1 MANKTL
7 NVRIQN
13 KYDTEANWASKNPV
27 LLKGEA
33 AYSSDKNGLY
43 KIGDGTSKWSDLK
56 YNSANTLVNHT
67 SGEGFEFGY
76 ANSKTI
82 TIPKTT
88 AVTTYY
94 IQIAQKANF
103 RFKNYYVK
111 TSGSNTQ
118 YSFQAEISANA
129 YMVPHVTLNT
139 QSYNNSEVKSILI
152 CKNST
157 NSYHHDIYLVVDSST
172 SVAKTIYIWSDNT
185 ILDTVSTTAP
195 TTATELN
202 VNIINDSYIYT
213 SKKIQA
219 NIMGSAGSV
228 AWGNITGKPSTYYTH
243 PSYTARSS
251 GLYKVTVDATGHV
264 SGATAVSKADITA
277 LGIPGS
283 DTNTWRGIQNNL
295 TSTATDQSLSAAQ
308 GKILNETKTTR
319 HDWNTTIKCATW
331 SRLCYVPYNKS
342 VVGSSFLLNIRGTR
356 NAVVYNDTFMIK
368 AHHSSRGNITKI
380 SGCNYSIVSIRIV
393 CDSSGNCY
401 VEFLDSA
408 NGATNATTQTV
419 YCTLIEVAVG
429 SITKYTSFT
438 NGTTL
443 PTNFTVAATL
453 TTNTN
458 SLQGNL
464 TWDEITGKPTTF
476 TPSSHTHDD
485 RYYTETEINNKLAG
499 YLPLAG
505 GAMTGTIKHGG
516 AGQWIK
522 DRNNVAILGTATSK
536 DSYNPVIGQY
546 TPSGCWTIG
555 NLASNEYLY
564 FNYTTNA
571 NYAAGTNNS
580 VRVTLPNQDGTIITS
595 ATIGSQSVA
604 SAAKVNDV
612 TAQWSGQITTTNWFA
627 AFDPT
632 VTNVGKIRAIS
643 PANVSTVLGLQNYLP
658 LSGGTMTGTITV
670 PSNGIVQ
677 NQQDTSNYTIIATW
691 KKNSTGWYYDKS
703 GTSTKYKY
711 DPHIGQHN
719 TGGSGK
725 GAIAILPTPTD
736 ADPWGGTVGLYVSDI
751 IMQYYGKRVPNTGN
765 ISGTVGS
772 SAQPVYISNGTI
784 TAITGTINNNAA
796 TATKLQTAR
805 SINGTSFDGSGNIT
819 TAKWG
824 TARTLSLTGSVTG
837 SVSIDGSGNVSLATT
852 TNHTHSQ
859 YYDSGVSRTANTVL
873 AAPNGANGSATFR
886 ALVAADI
893 PTLTK
898 SKISDFPTSLA
909 PTAGSNNYVRVYNSK
924 DIGNSSTVTFNDL
937 AKQHFAMGMINGATD
952 NPYGAAKWA
961 HGISMAWAN
970 GANTSWISQIALGVQ
985 EGTGMWYRARQGTI
999 VGVGWT
1005 RVLDSSNY
1013 TSYAATKGH
1022 THDLSTMINTLS
1034 TGTAAPTDADYYVT
1048 QYAGGGTTT
1057 TSYHRRPHSALWTYI
1072 KGKADTV
1079 YQPKGSYAA
1088 ANHTHS
1094 YLPLSGGT
1102 MNGNLFLANGS
1113 TYYINNSAHAN
1124 FRALGTAENTYIP
1137 FPQGGGFRTTVSVNT
1152 GYLKITLP
1160 QSWSSTMMSFKVKI
1174 YEYRSDTSCEYT
1186 ISGYNYTAGSTWTN
1200 CTACSIGKNDT
1211 KTVSNLAVRFGH
1223 DGSKCAVY
1231 IGEADTKWNYV
1242 QVQVCDIVV
1251 GYTNYEYSKWA
1262 SGWSVGFT
1270 TTLGTITQ
1278 TKTNPNVSRISTAYD
1293 IGNGNG
1299 VTFAYSKSGMNYAD
1313 YTWLAGWNGYELRAV
1328 AKSQFATAGH
1338 THNYAGSS
1346 SAGGAATSANKL
1358 NTNAGSATQP
1368 VYFSNGIPVACTYTL
1383 GKSVPADA
1391 KFTDTN
1397 TKVTQTAVGS
1407 SGYTNW
1413 RTVPW
1418 GASNSGTEGFTPTT
1432 VTDTMF
1438 SDPNLTYQPSS
1449 GTLRTKIFKGSLSG
1463 NATSANKLATART
1476 ISLGTGVTST
1486 ATSFDGT
1493 GNITIPVNNINE
1505 AYLSWGGR
1513 NFAGTYGPL
1522 DAAMI
1527 PDLGANRLAFGKPD
1541 GVTVQYSRDG
1551 GSTWTDYGASSSS
1564 KLALLSSGE
1573 SFNIGKADNAN
1584 KATANTDKY
1593 MLRIILDTDKL
1604 GTYTVLNKFAL
1615 YVSTNGSNSCWCTID
1630 ASLESTPTTWVN
1642 FANKVSIAGW
1652 AGWNIINI
1660 NPLTTYGN
1668 TKATQYGLIRLTFGA
1683 NGGSTTYIGLQIN
1696 RIMAFGGMGWNVPSN
1711 MAKNGHLYS
1720 YDRNQN
1726 ATFPGAVSATSFNGN
1741 IAWANVSGK
1750 PAIVGKTIKSLTS
1763 ASASGWTNLENA
1775 QTLIPDMSVIAYW
1788 NGAYSG
1794 TSSNLAYCNKGA
1806 FGTIVT
1812 KNTSDYA
1819 TAGHTHKYAGS
1830 GSAGGSATSAVKLD
1844 TSTAGSATQPV
1855 YFTGGKPV
1863 ACTYTLGKSVP
1874 SNAVFTDTNNK
1885 MTQTAITSKDY
1896 TNWRTILWG
1905 ASNSGTEGFAPTTV
1919 TDGAFT
1925 DTNLSYQPSTG
1936 TLRAKVF
1943 KGALFNGTT
1952 VNVDSA
1958 GNTSELFFKTGKSN
1972 TYSIV
1977 NSNSYNQFGIIR
1989 YSAQNKYI
1997 DWPFYITNSDGQ
2009 CYFKNSSKDIS
2020 NLASQMLPPVLTDG
2034 GPGSG
2039 AGSGRVLSIASNV
2052 DAKII
2057 KFRIF
2062 TSSSATTATTVNV
2075 TYSTSDIRLKDN
2087 VKDTDIK
2094 DALSVINKM
2103 KIRQFDWKDD
2113 NKHQKIGF
2121 VADELEELDDKL
2133 VVGGGWEDEE
2143 HTQMNVKGVDTFY
2156 MMGYV
2161 VKGMQELSEQIK
2173 ALTEENKELKK
2184 QIEGLKRE
2192 G

>member
-56 YNSANTLVNHT
+56 YGLSSELDALTNNKSDFKFSHHVIENTGTAYYTKLFELTADSTYINYNYEFAIAERNGGIAYVHIYLYSDNNKYFT
-67 SGEGFEFGY
+67 DALIRYKTDSGYTDFITGNMKGFVY
-76 ANSKTI
+76 KD
-82 TIPKTT
+82 TT
-88 AVTTYY
+88 
-94 IQIAQKANF
+94 K
-103 RFKNYYVK
+103 
-111 TSGSNTQ
+111 Q
-118 YSFQAEISANA
+118 YSKLEVWFKVNA
-129 YMVPHVTLNT
+129 WEDVRIM
-139 QSYNNSEVKSILI
+139 EK
-152 CKNST
+152 
-157 NSYHHDIYLVVDSST
+157 
-172 SVAKTIYIWSDNT
+172 
-185 ILDTVSTTAP
+185 TVSDRGCKFTWASNFTRNAAFP
-195 TTATELN
+195 TDATSIVEPKPQ
-202 VNIINDSYIYT
+202 T
-213 SKKIQA
+213 
-219 NIMGSAGSV
+219 V
-228 AWGNITGKPSTYYTH
+228 AWGNITGKPNTYYTH

-283 DTNTWRGIQNNL
+283 DTNTWRGVQNSL

-331 SRLCYVPYNKS
+331 SRLCYVPYSKT

-356 NAVVYNDTFMIK
+356 NNVVYNDTFMIK
-368 AHHSSRGNITKI
+368 AHHSSRGNIVKI

-401 VEFLDSA
+401 VEFLDNA

-443 PTNFTVAATL
+443 PANFTVAATL

-464 TWDEITGKPTTF
+464 TWGEITGKPTTF

-485 RYYTETEINNKLAG
+485 RYYTESEINSKLAG
-499 YLPLAG
+499 YLPLSG
-505 GAMTGTIKHGG
+505 GTLTGNLNLKPASGEGGEIHLDASTANRTENGIILDQQGGNFRIFGVPSADGTTKTGSGTPLVINPYSKTITGG
-516 AGQWIK
+516 YTLTGALSG
-522 DRNNVAILGTATSK
+522 NASTATALTTSAGSSTQPIYFSSGKPVATTYQLNASVPAGAKFTDTNTWRPVENVLTSTSTSNSLSAAQGKVLK
-536 DSYNPVIGQY
+536 DSLDQ
-546 TPSGCWTIG
+546 
-555 NLASNEYLY
+555 
-564 FNYTTNA
+564 TN
-571 NYAAGTNNS
+571 
-580 VRVTLPNQDGTIITS
+580 
-595 ATIGSQSVA
+595 
-604 SAAKVNDV
+604 AKVNNIQIGGRNLARGTSSD
-612 TAQWSGQITTTNWFA
+612 WSGWITPPNNVSNNTGVIASIYPGAAKSKGDTFTVSFDIDVKKFTQSSGGTFQFYLQGAVDEAWTAGNPFTNYNFRSKA
-627 AFDPT
+627 LNGDYT
-632 VTNVGKIRAIS
+632 EHVTYTCQLANNAQASATKFTFGYRCDYSNGTGKFRIRNLKVERGNKATDWS
-643 PANVSTVLGLQNYLP
+643 PAPEDYLP
-658 LSGGTMTGTITV
+658 L
-670 PSNGIVQ
+670 NG
-677 NQQDTSNYTIIATW
+677 NA
-691 KKNSTGWYYDKS
+691 STAS
-703 GTSTKYKY
+703 
-711 DPHIGQHN
+711 
-719 TGGSGK
+719 
-725 GAIAILPTPTD
+725 
-736 ADPWGGTVGLYVSDI
+736 
-751 IMQYYGKRVPNTGN
+751 
-765 ISGTVGS
+765 
-772 SAQPVYISNGTI
+772 
-784 TAITGTINNNAA
+784 
-796 TATKLQTAR
+796 
-805 SINGTSFDGSGNIT
+805 
-819 TAKWG
+819 KWA
-824 TARTLSLTGSVTG
+824 TARTLTLTGSVTG
-837 SVSIDGSGNVSLATT
+837 SVSIDGSGNVSLATS

-859 YYDSGVSRTANTVL
+859 YYDSGISRAANTVL
-873 AAPNGANGSATFR
+873 AAPNGANGTATFR
-886 ALVAADI
+886 KLVAADI

-961 HGISMAWAN
+961 HGISMAWSN

-985 EGTGMWYRARQGTI
+985 EGTGMWYRTSAGSGTI
-999 VGVGWT
+999 VGRTWN

-1013 TSYAATKGH
+1013 SSYAATKGH
-1022 THDLSTMINTLS
+1022 THDLSTMINTLT
-1034 TGTAAPTDADYYVT
+1034 TGTSAPTDSDYYVT

-1072 KGKADTV
+1072 KSKADAV

-1088 ANHTHS
+1088 AN
-1094 YLPLSGGT
+1094 
-1102 MNGNLFLANGS
+1102 
-1113 TYYINNSAHAN
+1113 
-1124 FRALGTAENTYIP
+1124 
-1137 FPQGGGFRTTVSVNT
+1137 
-1152 GYLKITLP
+1152 
-1160 QSWSSTMMSFKVKI
+1160 
-1174 YEYRSDTSCEYT
+1174 
-1186 ISGYNYTAGSTWTN
+1186 
-1200 CTACSIGKNDT
+1200 
-1211 KTVSNLAVRFGH
+1211 
-1223 DGSKCAVY
+1223 
-1231 IGEADTKWNYV
+1231 
-1242 QVQVCDIVV
+1242 
-1251 GYTNYEYSKWA
+1251 
-1262 SGWSVGFT
+1262 
-1270 TTLGTITQ
+1270 
-1278 TKTNPNVSRISTAYD
+1278 
-1293 IGNGNG
+1293 
-1299 VTFAYSKSGMNYAD
+1299 
-1313 YTWLAGWNGYELRAV
+1313 
-1328 AKSQFATAGH
+1328 H

-1368 VYFSNGIPVACTYTL
+1368 VYFSGGVPVACTYTL

-1397 TKVTQTAVGS
+1397 TTYPIMYKTIDANFATKFRTETKGN
-1407 SGYTNW
+1407 TNY
-1413 RTVPW
+1413 
-1418 GASNSGTEGFTPTT
+1418 GDYIA
-1432 VTDTMF
+1432 
-1438 SDPNLTYQPSS
+1438 
-1449 GTLRTKIFKGSLSG
+1449 TLRNDTANVANSPQYGSG
-1463 NATSANKLATART
+1463 
-1476 ISLGTGVTST
+1476 
-1486 ATSFDGT
+1486 
-1493 GNITIPVNNINE
+1493 
-1505 AYLSWGGR
+1505 
-1513 NFAGTYGPL
+1513 
-1522 DAAMI
+1522 
-1527 PDLGANRLAFGKPD
+1527 LAFGRGDTHGYIYYNYGTAAMYVGAGSADKLNWVKQVSFTDHTHNYAGSSSAGGSANSAVKLAAARTVSGGTDITMSFNYD
-1541 GVTVQYSRDG
+1541 GSTNSSANIGFYACNASIGNTNNYPFHRFAKLDTITGSYIDKASTFYISQDYDG
-1551 GSTWTDYGASSSS
+1551 GGFGIVRIVLRTNNSSSVSTAEVRWLVRSGLASDSVQVGIYNVNGKTYADAFFKTQGTYASTVFRAIANGARGSIARTWTLINSAEGNNTTASDAKTST
-1564 KLALLSSGE
+1564 E
-1573 SFNIGKADNAN
+1573 CYVNI
-1584 KATANTDKY
+1584 ATA
-1593 MLRIILDTDKL
+1593 
-1604 GTYTVLNKFAL
+1604 A
-1615 YVSTNGSNSCWCTID
+1615 
-1630 ASLESTPTTWVN
+1630 
-1642 FANKVSIAGW
+1642 
-1652 AGWNIINI
+1652 
-1660 NPLTTYGN
+1660 
-1668 TKATQYGLIRLTFGA
+1668 TKIHKQAY
-1683 NGGSTTYIGLQIN
+1683 STTVSGSDSGTVSY
-1696 RIMAFGGMGWNVPSN
+1696 SN
-1711 MAKNGHLYS
+1711 
-1720 YDRNQN
+1720 N
-1726 ATFPGAVSATSFNGN
+1726 AGSANSV
-1741 IAWANVSGK
+1741 AWANVSGK
-1750 PAIVGKTIKSLTS
+1750 PTIVDKTTRTLTS
-1763 ASASGWTNLENA
+1763 VGTSGWKDAATD
-1775 QTLIPDMSVIAYW
+1775 QKYVPDMAFIAYW

-1812 KNTSDYA
+1812 KNAGDYA
-1819 TAGHTHKYAGS
+1819 TAGHTHHYAGS
-1830 GSAGGSATSAVKLD
+1830 SSAGGSATSAVKLD

-1905 ASNSGTEGFAPTTV
+1905 ASNSGKEGFTPTTV
-1919 TDGAFT
+1919 TDSAFT

-1943 KGALFNGTT
+1943 KGDLYQTT
-1952 VNVDSA
+1952 TI
-1958 GNTSELFFKTGKSN
+1958 GNSTATECSLNFLSN
-1972 TYSIV
+1972 AKLSDGSYLAQNYRIV
-1977 NSNSYNQFGIIR
+1977 NDRKTDFVFGIKTKNNEWAS
-1989 YSAQNKYI
+1989 YCQG
-1997 DWPFYITNSDGQ
+1997 TQ
-2009 CYFKNSSKDIS
+2009 VYFKNSSADIS
-2020 NLASQMLPPVLTDG
+2020 ALAGKMLPPVLTDFS
-2034 GPGSG
+2034 GSKDSPG
-2039 AGSGRVLSIASNV
+2039 AGTGRVLSIASNV
-2052 DAKII
+2052 DSKII

-2062 TSSSATTATTVNV
+2062 TSSTATTATTVNV

>member
-111 TSGSNTQ
+111 TSGNNTQ

-129 YMVPHVTLNT
+129 YMEPHVTLNT
-139 QSYNNSEVKSILI
+139 QKYNDSEVKSILI

-157 NSYHHDIYLVVDSST
+157 NSYHHDIYLVVNSST
-172 SVAKTIYIWSDNT
+172 SVVKTIYIWSDNT

-202 VNIINDSYIYT
+202 VNITNDSYIYT

-219 NIMGSAGSV
+219 NITGSAGSV

-277 LGIPGS
+277 LGIPGT
-283 DTNTWRGIQNNL
+283 DTNTWRGVQNNL

-319 HDWNTTIKCATW
+319 HDWNTIIKCATW
-331 SRLCYVPYNKS
+331 SRLCYVPYSKT

-356 NAVVYNDTFMIK
+356 DNVVYNDTFMIK
-368 AHHSSRGNITKI
+368 AHHPSKGNIVKI

-401 VEFLDSA
+401 VEFFDSA

-443 PTNFTVAATL
+443 PANFTVAATL

-464 TWDEITGKPTTF
+464 TWNEITGKPTTF

-485 RYYTETEINNKLAG
+485 RYYTESEINSKLAG
-499 YLPLAG
+499 YLPISG
-505 GAMTGTIKHGG
+505 GAMTGNIKFNTKWNNYIGEGNTDNASEVGG
-516 AGQWIK
+516 
-522 DRNNVAILGTATSK
+522 DLNNLVIASWWGVSFTTPCAYQKYTNKTA
-536 DSYNPVIGQY
+536 
-546 TPSGCWTIG
+546 
-555 NLASNEYLY
+555 
-564 FNYTTNA
+564 
-571 NYAAGTNNS
+571 
-580 VRVTLPNQDGTIITS
+580 
-595 ATIGSQSVA
+595 
-604 SAAKVNDV
+604 
-612 TAQWSGQITTTNWFA
+612 
-627 AFDPT
+627 
-632 VTNVGKIRAIS
+632 VGIDCR
-643 PANVSTVLGLQNYLP
+643 
-658 LSGGTMTGTITV
+658 
-670 PSNGIVQ
+670 NGIVK
-677 NQQDTSNYTIIATW
+677 AAEFR
-691 KKNSTGWYYDKS
+691 
-703 GTSTKYKY
+703 GTF
-711 DPHIGQHN
+711 
-719 TGGSGK
+719 
-725 GAIAILPTPTD
+725 
-736 ADPWGGTVGLYVSDI
+736 
-751 IMQYYGKRVPNTGN
+751 TGN
-765 ISGTVGS
+765 AS
-772 SAQPVYISNGTI
+772 
-784 TAITGTINNNAA
+784 TA
-796 TATKLQTAR
+796 
-805 SINGTSFDGSGNIT
+805 S
-819 TAKWG
+819 KWA
-824 TARTLSLTGSVTG
+824 TARTLTLTGSVTG

-852 TNHTHSQ
+852 TNHIHSQ
-859 YYDSGVSRTANTVL
+859 YYDSGMSRAANTVL
-873 AAPNGANGSATFR
+873 AAPNGANGTATFR
-886 ALVAADI
+886 KLVAADI

-961 HGISMAWAN
+961 HGISMAWSN

-985 EGTGMWYRARQGTI
+985 EGTGMWYRTSAGSGTI
-999 VGVGWT
+999 VGRTWN

-1013 TSYAATKGH
+1013 SSYAATKGH
-1022 THDLSTMINTLS
+1022 THDLSTMINTLT
-1034 TGTAAPTDADYYVT
+1034 TGTSAPTDSDYYVT

-1072 KGKADTV
+1072 KSKADAV

-1088 ANHTHS
+1088 AN
-1094 YLPLSGGT
+1094 
-1102 MNGNLFLANGS
+1102 
-1113 TYYINNSAHAN
+1113 
-1124 FRALGTAENTYIP
+1124 
-1137 FPQGGGFRTTVSVNT
+1137 
-1152 GYLKITLP
+1152 
-1160 QSWSSTMMSFKVKI
+1160 
-1174 YEYRSDTSCEYT
+1174 
-1186 ISGYNYTAGSTWTN
+1186 
-1200 CTACSIGKNDT
+1200 
-1211 KTVSNLAVRFGH
+1211 
-1223 DGSKCAVY
+1223 
-1231 IGEADTKWNYV
+1231 
-1242 QVQVCDIVV
+1242 
-1251 GYTNYEYSKWA
+1251 
-1262 SGWSVGFT
+1262 
-1270 TTLGTITQ
+1270 
-1278 TKTNPNVSRISTAYD
+1278 
-1293 IGNGNG
+1293 
-1299 VTFAYSKSGMNYAD
+1299 
-1313 YTWLAGWNGYELRAV
+1313 
-1328 AKSQFATAGH
+1328 H

-1368 VYFSNGIPVACTYTL
+1368 VYFSGGVPVACTYTL

-1397 TKVTQTAVGS
+1397 TWRPLGTTGDTACAGNDSRLSNARPASDVYAWAKAASKPSYSWGEITGKPGAFNPSSHNHRDLDAIGSVGYYGSDVANSNGWYKVYSTTLTGYNDHVARLSIV
-1407 SGYTNW
+1407 SGYNPYASGLLILHLRCNNTTSLNVQQLIWETRQGFNADDVIINTNGNTW
-1413 RTVPW
+1413 TLYLKITNTQYGRVKIRVLESTSTVNNW
-1418 GASNSGTEGFTPTT
+1418 S
-1432 VTDTMF
+1432 
-1438 SDPNLTYQPSS
+1438 
-1449 GTLRTKIFKGSLSG
+1449 ISLS
-1463 NATSANKLATART
+1463 NNNTKE
-1476 ISLGTGVTST
+1476 ST
-1486 ATSFDGT
+1486 
-1493 GNITIPVNNINE
+1493 NP
-1505 AYLSWGGR
+1505 
-1513 NFAGTYGPL
+1513 
-1522 DAAMI
+1522 
-1527 PDLGANRLAFGKPD
+1527 
-1541 GVTVQYSRDG
+1541 
-1551 GSTWTDYGASSSS
+1551 
-1564 KLALLSSGE
+1564 
-1573 SFNIGKADNAN
+1573 
-1584 KATANTDKY
+1584 KATATAKDGAIVNY
-1593 MLRIILDTDKL
+1593 A
-1604 GTYTVLNKFAL
+1604 NSA
-1615 YVSTNGSNSCWCTID
+1615 GS
-1630 ASLESTPTTWVN
+1630 V
-1642 FANKVSIAGW
+1642 
-1652 AGWNIINI
+1652 
-1660 NPLTTYGN
+1660 
-1668 TKATQYGLIRLTFGA
+1668 
-1683 NGGSTTYIGLQIN
+1683 
-1696 RIMAFGGMGWNVPSN
+1696 
-1711 MAKNGHLYS
+1711 
-1720 YDRNQN
+1720 
-1726 ATFPGAVSATSFNGN
+1726 
-1741 IAWANVSGK
+1741 AWSGISGK
-1750 PAIVGKTIKSLTS
+1750 PSLVGKTIKSLTAVS
-1763 ASASGWTNLENA
+1763 SSGWSDLTSA
-1775 QTLIPDMSVIAYW
+1775 QNLIPDMSVIAYW
-1788 NGAYSG
+1788 NGAYSN

-1812 KNTSDYA
+1812 KNAGDYA
-1819 TAGHTHKYAGS
+1819 TAGHTHHYAGS
-1830 GSAGGSATSAVKLD
+1830 SSAGGSATSAIKLD

-1885 MTQTAITSKDY
+1885 MTQTAIASKDY

-1905 ASNSGTEGFAPTTV
+1905 ASNSGTEGFTPTTV

-1943 KGALFNGTT
+1943 KGALSANTAIGSASGLETTLEFTAGELKGT
-1952 VNVDSA
+1952 SA
-1958 GNTSELFFKTGKSN
+1958 ITQTYYLMNDFKTDYVFGVKNKSKAW
-1972 TYSIV
+1972 I
-1977 NSNSYNQFGIIR
+1977 SYYFGD
-1989 YSAQNKYI
+1989 QV
-1997 DWPFYITNSDGQ
+1997 
-2009 CYFKNSSKDIS
+2009 YFKNSSADIS
-2020 NLASQMLPPVLTDG
+2020 ALAGKMLPPVLTDFSG
-2034 GPGSG
+2034 NKNNPG
-2039 AGSGRVLSIASNV
+2039 AGTGRVLSIASNV

>member
-111 TSGSNTQ
+111 TSGNNTQ

-129 YMVPHVTLNT
+129 YMEPHVTLNT
-139 QSYNNSEVKSILI
+139 QKYNDSEVKSILI

-157 NSYHHDIYLVVDSST
+157 NSYHHDIYLVVNSST

-202 VNIINDSYIYT
+202 VNITNDSYIYT

-219 NIMGSAGSV
+219 NITGSAGSV

-277 LGIPGS
+277 LGIPGT
-283 DTNTWRGIQNNL
+283 DTNTWRGVQNNL

-308 GKILNETKTTR
+308 GKILNELTFQKKKAIDATVDWDTLKEFGCYKIQMASWGDAATKHSPNAYGNVYQFGLLLVFRGYDADTENRTVQIYIP
-319 HDWNTTIKCATW
+319 HMANANV
-331 SRLCYVPYNKS
+331 SS
-342 VVGSSFLLNIRGTR
+342 VVLMRMLNGTGWQAWHPIARGTGWSDII
-356 NAVVYNDTFMIK
+356 N
-368 AHHSSRGNITKI
+368 
-380 SGCNYSIVSIRIV
+380 
-393 CDSSGNCY
+393 
-401 VEFLDSA
+401 
-408 NGATNATTQTV
+408 
-419 YCTLIEVAVG
+419 
-429 SITKYTSFT
+429 
-438 NGTTL
+438 
-443 PTNFTVAATL
+443 
-453 TTNTN
+453 
-458 SLQGNL
+458 
-464 TWDEITGKPTTF
+464 KPTTF
-476 TPSSHTHDD
+476 TPSSHTHTISQVTNLQSTLDSKSN
-485 RYYTETEINNKLAG
+485 TNHTHS

-505 GAMTGTIKHGG
+505 GTLTGNLNLKPASGEGGEIHLDASTANRTENGIILDQQGGNFRIFGVPSADGTTKTGSGTPLVINPYSKTITGG
-516 AGQWIK
+516 YTLTGALSG
-522 DRNNVAILGTATSK
+522 NASTATALTTSAGSATQPVYFSSGKPVATTYQLNASVPAGAKFTDTNTWRPVENVLTSISTSNSLSAAQGKVLK
-536 DSYNPVIGQY
+536 DSLDQ
-546 TPSGCWTIG
+546 
-555 NLASNEYLY
+555 
-564 FNYTTNA
+564 TN
-571 NYAAGTNNS
+571 
-580 VRVTLPNQDGTIITS
+580 
-595 ATIGSQSVA
+595 
-604 SAAKVNDV
+604 AKVNNIQIGGRNLARGTSSD
-612 TAQWSGQITTTNWFA
+612 WSGWITPPNNVSNNTGVIASIYPGA
-627 AFDPT
+627 AKSKGDTFTVSFDIDVKKFTQSSGGTFRLYLQGDVDGAWTAGNPFINYNFGSKALNGDYT
-632 VTNVGKIRAIS
+632 EHVTYTCQLANNAQASATKFTFGYRCDYSNGTGKFRIRNLKVERGNKATDWS
-643 PANVSTVLGLQNYLP
+643 PAPEDYLP
-658 LSGGTMTGTITV
+658 L
-670 PSNGIVQ
+670 NG
-677 NQQDTSNYTIIATW
+677 NA
-691 KKNSTGWYYDKS
+691 STAS
-703 GTSTKYKY
+703 
-711 DPHIGQHN
+711 
-719 TGGSGK
+719 
-725 GAIAILPTPTD
+725 
-736 ADPWGGTVGLYVSDI
+736 
-751 IMQYYGKRVPNTGN
+751 
-765 ISGTVGS
+765 
-772 SAQPVYISNGTI
+772 
-784 TAITGTINNNAA
+784 
-796 TATKLQTAR
+796 
-805 SINGTSFDGSGNIT
+805 
-819 TAKWG
+819 KWA
-824 TARTLSLTGSVTG
+824 TARTLTLTGSVTG
-837 SVSIDGSGNVSLATT
+837 SVSIDGSGNVSLATS

-859 YYDSGVSRTANTVL
+859 YYDSGISRAANTVL
-873 AAPNGANGSATFR
+873 AAPNGANGTATFR
-886 ALVAADI
+886 KLVAADI

-961 HGISMAWAN
+961 HGISMAWSN
-970 GANTSWISQIALGVQ
+970 RANTSWISQIALGVQ
-985 EGTGMWYRARQGTI
+985 EGTGMWYRTSAGSGTI
-999 VGVGWT
+999 VGRTWN

-1013 TSYAATKGH
+1013 SSYAATKGH
-1022 THDLSTMINTLS
+1022 THDLSTMINTLT
-1034 TGTAAPTDADYYVT
+1034 TGTSAPTDSDYYVT

-1072 KGKADTV
+1072 KSKADAV

-1102 MNGNLFLANGS
+1102 MNGHLYFANG
-1113 TYYINNSAHAN
+1113 TNFYINNSAHAN
-1124 FRALGTAENTYIP
+1124 FRALGTAENTYVP
-1137 FPQGGGFRTTVSVNT
+1137 FPQGGGFRTTASVNT

-1160 QSWSSTMMSFKVKI
+1160 QSWSSTMISFKVKI

-1186 ISGYNYTAGSTWTN
+1186 ISGYNYTAESAWKN

-1231 IGEADTKWNYV
+1231 IGNADTKWNYV

-1368 VYFSNGIPVACTYTL
+1368 VYFSGGVPVACTHTL

-1397 TKVTQTAVGS
+1397 TWRPLGTTGDTACAGNDSRLSNARPASDVYAWAKASSKPSYSWGEITGKPGAFNPSSHNHRDLDAIGSVGYYGSDVANSNGWYKVYSTTLTGYNDHVARLSIV
-1407 SGYTNW
+1407 SGYNPYASGLLILHLRCNNTTSLNVQQLIWETRQGFNADDVIINTNGNTW
-1413 RTVPW
+1413 TLYLKITNTQYGRVKIRVLESTSTVNNW
-1418 GASNSGTEGFTPTT
+1418 S
-1432 VTDTMF
+1432 
-1438 SDPNLTYQPSS
+1438 
-1449 GTLRTKIFKGSLSG
+1449 ISLS
-1463 NATSANKLATART
+1463 NNNTKE
-1476 ISLGTGVTST
+1476 ST
-1486 ATSFDGT
+1486 
-1493 GNITIPVNNINE
+1493 NP
-1505 AYLSWGGR
+1505 
-1513 NFAGTYGPL
+1513 
-1522 DAAMI
+1522 
-1527 PDLGANRLAFGKPD
+1527 
-1541 GVTVQYSRDG
+1541 
-1551 GSTWTDYGASSSS
+1551 
-1564 KLALLSSGE
+1564 
-1573 SFNIGKADNAN
+1573 
-1584 KATANTDKY
+1584 KATATAKDGAIVNY
-1593 MLRIILDTDKL
+1593 A
-1604 GTYTVLNKFAL
+1604 NSA
-1615 YVSTNGSNSCWCTID
+1615 GS
-1630 ASLESTPTTWVN
+1630 V
-1642 FANKVSIAGW
+1642 
-1652 AGWNIINI
+1652 
-1660 NPLTTYGN
+1660 
-1668 TKATQYGLIRLTFGA
+1668 
-1683 NGGSTTYIGLQIN
+1683 
-1696 RIMAFGGMGWNVPSN
+1696 
-1711 MAKNGHLYS
+1711 
-1720 YDRNQN
+1720 
-1726 ATFPGAVSATSFNGN
+1726 
-1741 IAWANVSGK
+1741 AWSGISGK
-1750 PAIVGKTIKSLTS
+1750 PSLVGKTIKSLTA
-1763 ASASGWTNLENA
+1763 ASSSGWSDLTSA
-1775 QTLIPDMSVIAYW
+1775 QNLIPDMSVIAYW
-1788 NGAYSG
+1788 NGAYSN

-1812 KNTSDYA
+1812 KNAGDYA
-1819 TAGHTHKYAGS
+1819 TAGHTHHYAGS
-1830 GSAGGSATSAVKLD
+1830 SSAGGSATSAVKLD

-1905 ASNSGTEGFAPTTV
+1905 ASNSGKEGFTPTTV
-1919 TDGAFT
+1919 TDSAFT

-1943 KGALFNGTT
+1943 KGDLYQTT
-1952 VNVDSA
+1952 TI
-1958 GNTSELFFKTGKSN
+1958 GNSTATECSLNFLSN
-1972 TYSIV
+1972 AKLSDGSYLAQNYRIV
-1977 NSNSYNQFGIIR
+1977 NDRKTDFVFGIKTKNNEWAS
-1989 YSAQNKYI
+1989 YCQG
-1997 DWPFYITNSDGQ
+1997 TQ
-2009 CYFKNSSKDIS
+2009 VYFKNSSADIS
-2020 NLASQMLPPVLTDG
+2020 ALAGKMLPPVLTDFS
-2034 GPGSG
+2034 GSKDSPG
-2039 AGSGRVLSIASNV
+2039 AGTGRVLSIASNV
-2052 DAKII
+2052 DSKII

-2062 TSSSATTATTVNV
+2062 TSSTATTATTVNV

>member
-111 TSGSNTQ
+111 TSGNNTQ

-129 YMVPHVTLNT
+129 YMEPHVTLNT
-139 QSYNNSEVKSILI
+139 QKYNDSEVKSILI

-157 NSYHHDIYLVVDSST
+157 NSYHHDIYLVVNSST

-202 VNIINDSYIYT
+202 VNITNDSYIYT

-219 NIMGSAGSV
+219 NITGSAGSV

-277 LGIPGS
+277 LGIPGT
-283 DTNTWRGIQNNL
+283 DTNTWRGVQNNL

-308 GKILNETKTTR
+308 GKILNELTFQKKKAIDATVDWDTLKEFGCYKIQMASWGDAATKHSPNAYGNVYQFGLLLVFRGYDADTENRTVQIYIP
-319 HDWNTTIKCATW
+319 HKADANV
-331 SRLCYVPYNKS
+331 SS
-342 VVGSSFLLNIRGTR
+342 VVLMRMLNGTGWQAWHPIARGTGWSDII
-356 NAVVYNDTFMIK
+356 N
-368 AHHSSRGNITKI
+368 
-380 SGCNYSIVSIRIV
+380 
-393 CDSSGNCY
+393 
-401 VEFLDSA
+401 
-408 NGATNATTQTV
+408 
-419 YCTLIEVAVG
+419 
-429 SITKYTSFT
+429 
-438 NGTTL
+438 
-443 PTNFTVAATL
+443 
-453 TTNTN
+453 
-458 SLQGNL
+458 
-464 TWDEITGKPTTF
+464 KPTTF

-485 RYYTETEINNKLAG
+485 RYYTESEINSKLAG
-499 YLPLAG
+499 YLPLSG
-505 GAMTGTIKHGG
+505 GTLTGNLNLKPASGEGGEIHLDASTANRTENGIILDQQGGNFRIFGVPSADGTTKTGSGTPLVINPYSKTITGG
-516 AGQWIK
+516 YTLTGALSG
-522 DRNNVAILGTATSK
+522 NASTATALTTSAGSVTQPVYFSSGKPVATTYQLNASVPAGAKFTDTNTWRPVENVLTSTSTSNSLSAAQGKVLK
-536 DSYNPVIGQY
+536 DSLDQ
-546 TPSGCWTIG
+546 
-555 NLASNEYLY
+555 
-564 FNYTTNA
+564 TN
-571 NYAAGTNNS
+571 
-580 VRVTLPNQDGTIITS
+580 
-595 ATIGSQSVA
+595 
-604 SAAKVNDV
+604 AKVNNIQIGGRNLARGTSSD
-612 TAQWSGQITTTNWFA
+612 WSGWITPPNNVSNNTGVIASIYPGAAKSKGDTFTVSFDIDVKKFTQSSGGTFQFYLQGAVDEAWTAGNPFTNYNFRSKA
-627 AFDPT
+627 LNGNYTEHITYTCQLGNDAQASATKFIFGYRCDYSNGT
-632 VTNVGKIRAIS
+632 GKFRIRNLKVERGNKATDWS
-643 PANVSTVLGLQNYLP
+643 PAPEDYLP
-658 LSGGTMTGTITV
+658 L
-670 PSNGIVQ
+670 NG
-677 NQQDTSNYTIIATW
+677 NA
-691 KKNSTGWYYDKS
+691 STAS
-703 GTSTKYKY
+703 
-711 DPHIGQHN
+711 
-719 TGGSGK
+719 
-725 GAIAILPTPTD
+725 
-736 ADPWGGTVGLYVSDI
+736 
-751 IMQYYGKRVPNTGN
+751 
-765 ISGTVGS
+765 
-772 SAQPVYISNGTI
+772 
-784 TAITGTINNNAA
+784 
-796 TATKLQTAR
+796 
-805 SINGTSFDGSGNIT
+805 
-819 TAKWG
+819 KWA
-824 TARTLSLTGSVTG
+824 TARTLTLTGSVTG

-859 YYDSGVSRTANTVL
+859 YYDSGISRAANTVL
-873 AAPNGANGSATFR
+873 AAPNGANGTATFR
-886 ALVAADI
+886 KLVAADI

-961 HGISMAWAN
+961 HGISMAWSN

-985 EGTGMWYRARQGTI
+985 EGTGMWYRTSAGSGTI
-999 VGVGWT
+999 VGRTWN

-1013 TSYAATKGH
+1013 SSYAATKGH
-1022 THDLSTMINTLS
+1022 THDLSTMINTLT
-1034 TGTAAPTDADYYVT
+1034 TGTSAPTDSDYYVT

-1057 TSYHRRPHSALWTYI
+1057 TSYYRRPHSALWTYI
-1072 KGKADTV
+1072 KSKADAV

-1088 ANHTHS
+1088 AN
-1094 YLPLSGGT
+1094 
-1102 MNGNLFLANGS
+1102 
-1113 TYYINNSAHAN
+1113 
-1124 FRALGTAENTYIP
+1124 
-1137 FPQGGGFRTTVSVNT
+1137 
-1152 GYLKITLP
+1152 
-1160 QSWSSTMMSFKVKI
+1160 
-1174 YEYRSDTSCEYT
+1174 
-1186 ISGYNYTAGSTWTN
+1186 
-1200 CTACSIGKNDT
+1200 
-1211 KTVSNLAVRFGH
+1211 
-1223 DGSKCAVY
+1223 
-1231 IGEADTKWNYV
+1231 
-1242 QVQVCDIVV
+1242 
-1251 GYTNYEYSKWA
+1251 
-1262 SGWSVGFT
+1262 
-1270 TTLGTITQ
+1270 
-1278 TKTNPNVSRISTAYD
+1278 
-1293 IGNGNG
+1293 
-1299 VTFAYSKSGMNYAD
+1299 
-1313 YTWLAGWNGYELRAV
+1313 
-1328 AKSQFATAGH
+1328 H

-1368 VYFSNGIPVACTYTL
+1368 VYFSGGVPVACTHTL

-1397 TKVTQTAVGS
+1397 TWRPLGTTGDTACAGNDSRLSNARPASDVYAWAKASSKPSYSWGEITGKPGAFNPSSHNHRDLDAIGSVGYYGSDVANSNGWYKVYSTTLTGYNDHVARLSIV
-1407 SGYTNW
+1407 SGYNPYASGLLILHLRCNNTTSLNVQQLIWETRQGFNADDVIINTNGNTW
-1413 RTVPW
+1413 TLYLKITNTQYGRVKIRVLESTSTVNNW
-1418 GASNSGTEGFTPTT
+1418 S
-1432 VTDTMF
+1432 
-1438 SDPNLTYQPSS
+1438 
-1449 GTLRTKIFKGSLSG
+1449 ISLS
-1463 NATSANKLATART
+1463 NNNTKE
-1476 ISLGTGVTST
+1476 ST
-1486 ATSFDGT
+1486 
-1493 GNITIPVNNINE
+1493 NP
-1505 AYLSWGGR
+1505 
-1513 NFAGTYGPL
+1513 
-1522 DAAMI
+1522 
-1527 PDLGANRLAFGKPD
+1527 
-1541 GVTVQYSRDG
+1541 
-1551 GSTWTDYGASSSS
+1551 
-1564 KLALLSSGE
+1564 
-1573 SFNIGKADNAN
+1573 
-1584 KATANTDKY
+1584 KATATAKDGAIVNY
-1593 MLRIILDTDKL
+1593 A
-1604 GTYTVLNKFAL
+1604 NSA
-1615 YVSTNGSNSCWCTID
+1615 GS
-1630 ASLESTPTTWVN
+1630 V
-1642 FANKVSIAGW
+1642 
-1652 AGWNIINI
+1652 
-1660 NPLTTYGN
+1660 
-1668 TKATQYGLIRLTFGA
+1668 
-1683 NGGSTTYIGLQIN
+1683 
-1696 RIMAFGGMGWNVPSN
+1696 
-1711 MAKNGHLYS
+1711 
-1720 YDRNQN
+1720 
-1726 ATFPGAVSATSFNGN
+1726 
-1741 IAWANVSGK
+1741 AWSGISGK
-1750 PAIVGKTIKSLTS
+1750 PSLVGKTIKSLTAVS
-1763 ASASGWTNLENA
+1763 SSGWSDLTSA
-1775 QTLIPDMSVIAYW
+1775 QNLIPDMSVIAYW
-1788 NGAYSG
+1788 NGAYSN

-1812 KNTSDYA
+1812 KNAGDYA
-1819 TAGHTHKYAGS
+1819 TAGHTHHYAGS
-1830 GSAGGSATSAVKLD
+1830 SSAGGSATSAVKLD

-1905 ASNSGTEGFAPTTV
+1905 ASNSGTEGFTPTTV

-1943 KGALFNGTT
+1943 KGALSANTTIGGTSGLET
-1952 VNVDSA
+1952 TLEFTA
-1958 GNTSELFFKTGKSN
+1958 GEPKGTGAITQTYYLMNDFKTNYVFGVKNKSKAW
-1972 TYSIV
+1972 I
-1977 NSNSYNQFGIIR
+1977 SYYAGDQV
-1989 YSAQNKYI
+1989 
-1997 DWPFYITNSDGQ
+1997 
-2009 CYFKNSSKDIS
+2009 YFKNSSADIS
-2020 NLASQMLPPVLTDG
+2020 ALAGKMLPPVLTDFSG
-2034 GPGSG
+2034 DKDNPG
-2039 AGSGRVLSIASNV
+2039 AGTGRVLSIASNV

>member
-43 KIGDGTSKWSDLK
+43 KIGNGTSKWSDLK

-111 TSGSNTQ
+111 TNGNNTQ

-129 YMVPHVTLNT
+129 YMEPHVTLNT
-139 QSYNNSEVKSILI
+139 QKYNDSEVKSILI

-157 NSYHHDIYLVVDSST
+157 NSYHHDIYLVVNSST

-202 VNIINDSYIYT
+202 VNITNDSYIYT

-219 NIMGSAGSV
+219 NITGSAGSV

-277 LGIPGS
+277 LGIPGT
-283 DTNTWRGIQNNL
+283 DTNTWRGVQNNL

-319 HDWNTTIKCATW
+319 HDWNTIIKCATW
-331 SRLCYVPYNKS
+331 SRLCYVPYSKT

-368 AHHSSRGNITKI
+368 AHHSSKGNIVKI

-401 VEFLDSA
+401 VEFFDSA

-464 TWDEITGKPTTF
+464 TWGEITGKPTTF

-485 RYYTETEINNKLAG
+485 RYYTESEINSKLAG
-499 YLPLAG
+499 YLPISG
-505 GAMTGTIKHGG
+505 GTLTGNLNLKPASGEGGEIHLDASTANRTENGIILDQQGGNFRIFGVPSADGTTKTGSGTPLVINPYSKTITGG
-516 AGQWIK
+516 YTLTGALSG
-522 DRNNVAILGTATSK
+522 NASTATALTTSAGSATQPIYFLSGKPVATTYQLNASVPAGAKFTDTNTWRPVENVLTSTSTSNSLSAAQGKVLK
-536 DSYNPVIGQY
+536 DSLDQ
-546 TPSGCWTIG
+546 
-555 NLASNEYLY
+555 
-564 FNYTTNA
+564 TN
-571 NYAAGTNNS
+571 
-580 VRVTLPNQDGTIITS
+580 
-595 ATIGSQSVA
+595 
-604 SAAKVNDV
+604 AKVNNIQIGGRNLARGTSSD
-612 TAQWSGQITTTNWFA
+612 WSGWITPPNNVSNNTGVIASIYPGA
-627 AFDPT
+627 AKSKGDTFTVSFDIDVKKFTQSSGGTFRLYLQGDVDGAWTAGNPFINYNFGSKALNGDYT
-632 VTNVGKIRAIS
+632 EHVTYTCQLANNAQASATKFTFGYRCDYSNGTGKFRIRNLKVERGNKATDWS
-643 PANVSTVLGLQNYLP
+643 PAPEDYLP
-658 LSGGTMTGTITV
+658 L
-670 PSNGIVQ
+670 NG
-677 NQQDTSNYTIIATW
+677 NA
-691 KKNSTGWYYDKS
+691 STAS
-703 GTSTKYKY
+703 
-711 DPHIGQHN
+711 
-719 TGGSGK
+719 
-725 GAIAILPTPTD
+725 
-736 ADPWGGTVGLYVSDI
+736 
-751 IMQYYGKRVPNTGN
+751 
-765 ISGTVGS
+765 
-772 SAQPVYISNGTI
+772 
-784 TAITGTINNNAA
+784 
-796 TATKLQTAR
+796 
-805 SINGTSFDGSGNIT
+805 
-819 TAKWG
+819 KWA
-824 TARTLSLTGSVTG
+824 TARTLTLTGSVTG

-859 YYDSGVSRTANTVL
+859 YYDSGISRAANTVL
-873 AAPNGANGSATFR
+873 AAPNGANGTATFR
-886 ALVAADI
+886 KLVAADI

-961 HGISMAWAN
+961 HGISMAWSN

-985 EGTGMWYRARQGTI
+985 EGTGMWYRTKPGTI
-999 VGVGWT
+999 VGADWT

-1022 THDLSTMINTLS
+1022 THSS
-1034 TGTAAPTDADYYVT
+1034 
-1048 QYAGGGTTT
+1048 
-1057 TSYHRRPHSALWTYI
+1057 I
-1072 KGKADTV
+1072 K
-1079 YQPKGSYAA
+1079 
-1088 ANHTHS
+1088 
-1094 YLPLSGGT
+1094 
-1102 MNGNLFLANGS
+1102 
-1113 TYYINNSAHAN
+1113 
-1124 FRALGTAENTYIP
+1124 
-1137 FPQGGGFRTTVSVNT
+1137 
-1152 GYLKITLP
+1152 
-1160 QSWSSTMMSFKVKI
+1160 
-1174 YEYRSDTSCEYT
+1174 
-1186 ISGYNYTAGSTWTN
+1186 
-1200 CTACSIGKNDT
+1200 
-1211 KTVSNLAVRFGH
+1211 
-1223 DGSKCAVY
+1223 
-1231 IGEADTKWNYV
+1231 
-1242 QVQVCDIVV
+1242 
-1251 GYTNYEYSKWA
+1251 
-1262 SGWSVGFT
+1262 
-1270 TTLGTITQ
+1270 
-1278 TKTNPNVSRISTAYD
+1278 D
-1293 IGNGNG
+1293 IGNGTDT
-1299 VTFAYSKSGMNYAD
+1299 TFAYSKAGMNYAD
-1313 YTWLAGWNGYELRAV
+1313 YTWLAAWNGHELRAV
-1328 AKSQFATAGH
+1328 AKSQFAQASHSHSNIISSGKKTSTASGTAANDPTKEIPLSGISMYETYSDSNTPCNYGNIINAIGSTYKGAGQLLLGWSGADSTTERMYYRNHRDMATGGWSAWKTIAWTSDIPTTLKNPSSLSIQLNGGTATVYDGSAAKSINITASSVGASVAGHTHTSTTLYSAGSRPTNINFATNTNGAGAMFHFVATSSTTTGKPPVDCNILQMNWDNNGGYDTQLALANTGDSAYLRGQHQGTWSVWKEFSFVGH

-1368 VYFSNGIPVACTYTL
+1368 VYFSGGVPVACTHTL

-1397 TKVTQTAVGS
+1397 TWRPLGTTADTACAGNDSRLSNARPASDVYAWAKASSKPSYSWGEITGKPGAFNPSSHNHRDLDAIGSVGYYGSDVANSNGWYKVYSTTLTGYNDHVARLSIV
-1407 SGYTNW
+1407 SGYNPYASGLLILHLRCNNTTSLNVQQLIWETRQGFNADDVIINTNGNTW
-1413 RTVPW
+1413 TLYLKITNTQYGRVKIRVLESTSTVNNW
-1418 GASNSGTEGFTPTT
+1418 S
-1432 VTDTMF
+1432 
-1438 SDPNLTYQPSS
+1438 
-1449 GTLRTKIFKGSLSG
+1449 ISLS
-1463 NATSANKLATART
+1463 NNNTKE
-1476 ISLGTGVTST
+1476 ST
-1486 ATSFDGT
+1486 
-1493 GNITIPVNNINE
+1493 NP
-1505 AYLSWGGR
+1505 
-1513 NFAGTYGPL
+1513 
-1522 DAAMI
+1522 
-1527 PDLGANRLAFGKPD
+1527 
-1541 GVTVQYSRDG
+1541 
-1551 GSTWTDYGASSSS
+1551 
-1564 KLALLSSGE
+1564 
-1573 SFNIGKADNAN
+1573 
-1584 KATANTDKY
+1584 KATATAKDGAIVNY
-1593 MLRIILDTDKL
+1593 A
-1604 GTYTVLNKFAL
+1604 NSA
-1615 YVSTNGSNSCWCTID
+1615 GS
-1630 ASLESTPTTWVN
+1630 V
-1642 FANKVSIAGW
+1642 
-1652 AGWNIINI
+1652 
-1660 NPLTTYGN
+1660 
-1668 TKATQYGLIRLTFGA
+1668 
-1683 NGGSTTYIGLQIN
+1683 
-1696 RIMAFGGMGWNVPSN
+1696 
-1711 MAKNGHLYS
+1711 
-1720 YDRNQN
+1720 
-1726 ATFPGAVSATSFNGN
+1726 
-1741 IAWANVSGK
+1741 AWSGISGK
-1750 PAIVGKTIKSLTS
+1750 PSLVGKTIKSLTA
-1763 ASASGWTNLENA
+1763 ASSSGWSDLTSA
-1775 QTLIPDMSVIAYW
+1775 QNLIPDMSVIAYW
-1788 NGAYSG
+1788 NGAYSN

-1812 KNTSDYA
+1812 KNAGDYA
-1819 TAGHTHKYAGS
+1819 TAGHTHHYAGS
-1830 GSAGGSATSAVKLD
+1830 SSAGGSATSAVKLD

-1885 MTQTAITSKDY
+1885 MTQTAIASKDY

-1905 ASNSGTEGFAPTTV
+1905 ASNSGTEGFTPTTV

-1943 KGALFNGTT
+1943 KGALSANTAIGSASGLETTLEFTAGEPKGT
-1952 VNVDSA
+1952 SA
-1958 GNTSELFFKTGKSN
+1958 ITQTYYLMNDFKTDYVFGVKNKSKAW
-1972 TYSIV
+1972 I
-1977 NSNSYNQFGIIR
+1977 SYYFGD
-1989 YSAQNKYI
+1989 QV
-1997 DWPFYITNSDGQ
+1997 
-2009 CYFKNSSKDIS
+2009 YFKNSSADIS
-2020 NLASQMLPPVLTDG
+2020 ALAGKMLPPVLTDFSG
-2034 GPGSG
+2034 NKNNPG
-2039 AGSGRVLSIASNV
+2039 AGTGRVLSIASNV

-2087 VKDTDIK
+2087 VKDTNIK

>member
-76 ANSKTI
+76 VNSKTI

-111 TSGSNTQ
+111 TSGNNTQ

-129 YMVPHVTLNT
+129 YMEPHVTLNT
-139 QSYNNSEVKSILI
+139 QKYNDSEVKSILI

-157 NSYHHDIYLVVDSST
+157 NSYHHDIYLVVNSST

-202 VNIINDSYIYT
+202 VNITNDSYIYT

-219 NIMGSAGSV
+219 NITGSAGSV

-277 LGIPGS
+277 LGIPGT
-283 DTNTWRGIQNNL
+283 DTNTWRGVQNNL

-331 SRLCYVPYNKS
+331 SRLCYVPYSKT

-368 AHHSSRGNITKI
+368 AHHPSKGNIVKI

-401 VEFLDSA
+401 VEFLDNA

-443 PTNFTVAATL
+443 PANFTVAATL

-464 TWDEITGKPTTF
+464 TWGEITGKPSTF
-476 TPSSHTHDD
+476 TPSSHIHDD
-485 RYYTETEINNKLAG
+485 RYYTESEINSKLAG
-499 YLPLAG
+499 YLPLSG
-505 GAMTGTIKHGG
+505 GTLTGNLNLKPASGEGGEIHLDASTAHRTENGIILDQQGGNFRIFGVPSADGTTKTGSGTPLVINPYSKTITGG
-516 AGQWIK
+516 YTLTGALSG
-522 DRNNVAILGTATSK
+522 NASTATALTTSAGSATQPIYFLSGKPVATTYQLNASVPAGAKFTDTNTWRPVENVLTSTSTSNSLSAAQGKVLK
-536 DSYNPVIGQY
+536 DSLDQ
-546 TPSGCWTIG
+546 
-555 NLASNEYLY
+555 
-564 FNYTTNA
+564 TN
-571 NYAAGTNNS
+571 
-580 VRVTLPNQDGTIITS
+580 
-595 ATIGSQSVA
+595 
-604 SAAKVNDV
+604 AKVNNIQIGGRNLARGTSSD
-612 TAQWSGQITTTNWFA
+612 WSGWITPPNNVSNNTGVIASIYPGA
-627 AFDPT
+627 AKSKGDTFTVSFDIDVKKFTQSSGGTFQLYLQGAVDEAWTAGNPFT
-632 VTNVGKIRAIS
+632 SYNFRSKALNGDYTEHVTYTCQLGNDAQASATKFIFGYRCDYSNGTGKFRIRNLKVERGNKATDWS
-643 PANVSTVLGLQNYLP
+643 PAPEDYLP
-658 LSGGTMTGTITV
+658 L
-670 PSNGIVQ
+670 NG
-677 NQQDTSNYTIIATW
+677 NA
-691 KKNSTGWYYDKS
+691 STAS
-703 GTSTKYKY
+703 
-711 DPHIGQHN
+711 
-719 TGGSGK
+719 
-725 GAIAILPTPTD
+725 
-736 ADPWGGTVGLYVSDI
+736 
-751 IMQYYGKRVPNTGN
+751 
-765 ISGTVGS
+765 
-772 SAQPVYISNGTI
+772 
-784 TAITGTINNNAA
+784 
-796 TATKLQTAR
+796 
-805 SINGTSFDGSGNIT
+805 
-819 TAKWG
+819 KWA
-824 TARTLSLTGSVTG
+824 TARTLTLTGSVTG

-852 TNHTHSQ
+852 TNHIHSQ
-859 YYDSGVSRTANTVL
+859 YYDSGMSRAANTVL
-873 AAPNGANGSATFR
+873 AAPNGANGTATFR
-886 ALVAADI
+886 KLVAADI

-961 HGISMAWAN
+961 HGISMAWSN

-985 EGTGMWYRARQGTI
+985 EGTGMWYRTSAGSGTI
-999 VGVGWT
+999 VGRTWN

-1013 TSYAATKGH
+1013 SSYAATKGH
-1022 THDLSTMINTLS
+1022 THDLSTMINTLT
-1034 TGTAAPTDADYYVT
+1034 TGTSAPTDSDYYVT

-1072 KGKADTV
+1072 KSKADAV

-1102 MNGNLFLANGS
+1102 MNGHLYFANG
-1113 TYYINNSAHAN
+1113 TNFYINNSAHAN
-1124 FRALGTAENTYIP
+1124 FRALGTAENTYVP
-1137 FPQGGGFRTTVSVNT
+1137 FPQGGGFRTTASVNT

-1160 QSWSSTMMSFKVKI
+1160 QSWSSTMISFKVKI

-1186 ISGYNYTAGSTWTN
+1186 ISGYNYTAESAWKN

-1231 IGEADTKWNYV
+1231 IGNADTKWNYV

-1358 NTNAGSATQP
+1358 NTNAGSAAQP
-1368 VYFSNGIPVACTYTL
+1368 VYFSGGVPVACTHTL

-1397 TKVTQTAVGS
+1397 TWRPLGTTGDTACAGNDSRLSNARPASDVYAWAKASSKPSYSWSEIGSKPSTFTPSSHNHRDLDAIGSVGYYGSDVANSNGWYKVYSTTLTGYNDHVARLSIV
-1407 SGYTNW
+1407 SGYNPYASGLLILHLRCNNTTSLNVQQLIWETRQGFNADDVIINTNGNTW
-1413 RTVPW
+1413 TLYLKITNTQYGRVKIRVLESTSTVNNW
-1418 GASNSGTEGFTPTT
+1418 S
-1432 VTDTMF
+1432 
-1438 SDPNLTYQPSS
+1438 
-1449 GTLRTKIFKGSLSG
+1449 ISLS
-1463 NATSANKLATART
+1463 NNNTKE
-1476 ISLGTGVTST
+1476 ST
-1486 ATSFDGT
+1486 
-1493 GNITIPVNNINE
+1493 NP
-1505 AYLSWGGR
+1505 
-1513 NFAGTYGPL
+1513 
-1522 DAAMI
+1522 
-1527 PDLGANRLAFGKPD
+1527 
-1541 GVTVQYSRDG
+1541 
-1551 GSTWTDYGASSSS
+1551 
-1564 KLALLSSGE
+1564 
-1573 SFNIGKADNAN
+1573 
-1584 KATANTDKY
+1584 KATATAKDGAIVNY
-1593 MLRIILDTDKL
+1593 A
-1604 GTYTVLNKFAL
+1604 NSA
-1615 YVSTNGSNSCWCTID
+1615 GS
-1630 ASLESTPTTWVN
+1630 V
-1642 FANKVSIAGW
+1642 
-1652 AGWNIINI
+1652 
-1660 NPLTTYGN
+1660 
-1668 TKATQYGLIRLTFGA
+1668 
-1683 NGGSTTYIGLQIN
+1683 
-1696 RIMAFGGMGWNVPSN
+1696 
-1711 MAKNGHLYS
+1711 
-1720 YDRNQN
+1720 
-1726 ATFPGAVSATSFNGN
+1726 
-1741 IAWANVSGK
+1741 AWSGISGK
-1750 PAIVGKTIKSLTS
+1750 PSLVGKTIKSLTA
-1763 ASASGWTNLENA
+1763 ASSSGWSDLTSA
-1775 QTLIPDMSVIAYW
+1775 QNLIPDMSVIAYW
-1788 NGAYSG
+1788 NGAYSN

-1812 KNTSDYA
+1812 KNAGDYA
-1819 TAGHTHKYAGS
+1819 TAGHTHHYAGS
-1830 GSAGGSATSAVKLD
+1830 SSAGGSATSAVKLD

-1885 MTQTAITSKDY
+1885 MTQTAIASKDY

-1905 ASNSGTEGFAPTTV
+1905 ASNSGTEGFTPTTV

-1943 KGALFNGTT
+1943 KGALSSNTT
-1952 VNVDSA
+1952 I
-1958 GNTSELFFKTGKSN
+1958 GNTSGLETTLEFTAGEPKGTSAITQTYYLMNDFKTDYVFGVKNKSN
-1972 TYSIV
+1972 AWI
-1977 NSNSYNQFGIIR
+1977 SYYFGD
-1989 YSAQNKYI
+1989 QV
-1997 DWPFYITNSDGQ
+1997 
-2009 CYFKNSSKDIS
+2009 YFKNSSADIS
-2020 NLASQMLPPVLTDG
+2020 ALAGKMLPPVLTDFSG
-2034 GPGSG
+2034 NKNNPG
-2039 AGSGRVLSIASNV
+2039 AGTGRVLSIASNV